1 MLKKV
6 LAAAIITYTI
16 ILFVGSFFPDSA
28 DVLLVLMIPLVCLIV
43 ACTDFIIQTIEE
55 HSNVII
61 QKIEESSNRSS
72 DKD

>member
-1 MLKKV
+1 
-6 LAAAIITYTI
+6 
-16 ILFVGSFFPDSA
+16 
-28 DVLLVLMIPLVCLIV
+28 MIPLVCLII

-55 HSNVII
+55 HSDAII